1 MKDLRKRLRV
11 QACVFCLIAAAALG
25 APAICP
31 AQEQNTP
38 EAEPVPYGSEQNIQE
53 AEPVP
58 YGAEQPE
65 TVQSVPKE
73 EPEVVPA
80 FRELYE
86 ANRDLVGWLHV
97 NETIDYP
104 VVQRRD
110 DNDYYLHHDFYGN
123 DDGAGTLFVDGY
135 NRIWPRDRAL
145 YIFGHNMKSGA
156 AFGTLAAY
164 DQEDYMRMHPLISF
178 RTVSDEEDVYY
189 APVAGFH
196 ASMVETDPDYFFVL
210 EPFLH
215 EAEEIQR
222 LSLERARAGL
232 GTEEAD
238 DTAWDSILSDRIWA
252 RYEKYL
258 NELLEHSRWSSPIET
273 TVGDDLI
280 ILITCSYYQ
289 EDGRFILVCRKLRDN
304 ETPEMITQI
313 YSGSAD

>member
-25 APAICP
+25 APAICL

-222 LSLERARAGL
+222 LSLERALAGL

-273 TVGDDLI
+273 TVGDDLSLEI
-280 ILITCSYYQ
+280 STMASTADRRTEKRERRQ
-289 EDGRFILVCRKLRDN
+289 QSVFDKTSGGR
-304 ETPEMITQI
+304 
-313 YSGSAD
+313 S

>member
-31 AQEQNTP
+31 AQEQYTP
-38 EAEPVPYGSEQNIQE
+38 EAE
-53 AEPVP
+53 AAP

-65 TVQSVPKE
+65 TAQSVPDE

-123 DDGAGTLFVDGY
+123 EDMAGTLFVDGY

-178 RTVSDEEDVYY
+178 RT
-189 APVAGFH
+189 
-196 ASMVETDPDYFFVL
+196 SMIETDPDYFFVL

-222 LSLERARAGL
+222 LGLERALAGL

-238 DTAWDSILSDRIWA
+238 DTAWDSILSERIWA

-258 NELLEHSRWSSPIET
+258 NELLDHSRWRSPIET